1 MQVDMTTGQPLKRM
15 LAFGAPMLMGSA
27 LTQLASLA
35 DSLIVGRVVGVNA
48 FAAIAAA
55 APVALLT
62 LGLLMGFCNGFL
74 IPIALCVGA
83 GDRDGAD
90 RFACAA
96 LMLIALMG
104 VLAAIPSAALAN
116 RLVLLFD
123 TPADLAADAVRY
135 LRVALLG
142 MPIPLVNAALWGILR
157 AEGDTR
163 APLRFQALALG
174 LGLALHAALVVGLGM
189 GVAGAALANLSA
201 QTVSCAL
208 CARHM
213 LLRRP
218 GIARLMRFF
227 VRRDMAVKMLRL
239 GAPIALTNLMASLSA
254 AVFQFAVNALGSSA
268 VLAVA
273 VSDRLFALPMMP
285 AMLMGSASEVFGSQ
299 NCGANRPDRI
309 RAGVTQLY
317 ALMLAFLT
325 PALALAIALH
335 HRFIPMLIGDASPHV
350 LALARSYMLLSALA
364 VPFQCATSILKNV
377 LQGIGL
383 PQKAVIASVYDL
395 LARLMCALF
404 GTAYLGF
411 TAIGLAAPIGWG
423 LSALALLSQYR
434 AALPHT
440 CRTAGRTH
448 DG

>member
-1 MQVDMTTGQPLKRM
+1 MQVDMTTGQPLKKM
-15 LAFGAPMLMGSA
+15 LAFGAPMLMGSV
-27 LTQLASLA
+27 LMQLASLA
-35 DSLIVGRVVGVNA
+35 DSLIIGRVVGVNA
-48 FAAIAAA
+48 FAAIASA
-55 APVALLT
+55 APVAFLT
-62 LGLLMGFCNGFL
+62 SGLLMGFCNGFL
-74 IPIALCVGA
+74 IPIALRVGA

-104 VLAAIPSAALAN
+104 VLPAIPSAALAD
-116 RLVLLFD
+116 RLIHLIG
-123 TPADLAADAVRY
+123 TPPDLVQDAVRY
-135 LRVALLG
+135 LRVVLIG
-142 MPIPLVNAALWGILR
+142 MPVPLVNATLWGILR

-163 APLRFQALALG
+163 APLRFQVLGLG
-174 LGLALHAALVVGLGM
+174 LGLALHAALVAGLQM
-189 GVAGAALANLSA
+189 GVVGAALATLSA
-201 QTVSCAL
+201 QAVSCAL
-208 CARHM
+208 CARHV
-213 LLRRP
+213 LRKHP
-218 GIARLMRFF
+218 NIARLMRFF
-227 VRRDMAVKMLRL
+227 VRRDMAAAMLKL

-254 AVFQFAVNALGSSA
+254 AAFQFAVNALGSSA

-273 VSDRLFALPMMP
+273 VSDRLFGLPMMP

-309 RAGVTQLY
+309 RAGVNQLY

-325 PALALAIALH
+325 PALALAIALS

-350 LALARSYMLLSALA
+350 LALARNYMLLSALA

-404 GTAYLGF
+404 GTARLGF
-411 TAIGLAAPIGWG
+411 TAIGLAAPIGAS
-423 LSALALLSQYR
+423 LSALALLVQYR
-434 AALPHT
+434 VALTVCPP
-440 CRTAGRTH
+440 
-448 DG
+448 DK